1 MWPLAIVEGQAKG
14 RAQFPRRSRGSARAL
29 AAVTAMW
36 LAAGALLPAALAQEK
51 RPMERVITVSASG
64 TVAAEPDL
72 ALISTGVLSEAATA
86 RDALTQNTAAMKKI
100 IDGLKGAGIEPKD
113 IQTVHFGIQPRYVH
127 SKDGQPPRIT
137 GYQVINNLRI
147 TVREVARL
155 GEVMDGVVTLGA
167 NQAGGIA
174 FEVSKAETLKDE
186 ARRVAMANALR
197 RAKLFADA
205 AGAKVGPVISISE
218 EVQGGGPRPMVQTR
232 AAMSADSVPV
242 EAGSKT
248 LEVRVQVTWA
258 LE

>member
-1 MWPLAIVEGQAKG
+1 MGRISVVGRVLAG
-14 RAQFPRRSRGSARAL
+14 L
-29 AAVTAMW
+29 AGVW
-36 LAAGALLPAALAQEK
+36 LAVAAALPAALAQEK
-51 RPMERVITVSASG
+51 RSMERTITVSASAS
-64 TVAAEPDL
+64 VPAEPDL

-100 IDGLKGAGIEPKD
+100 IDGLKVAGIEPRD

-127 SKDGQPPRIT
+127 TKDGQAPRLT

-155 GEVMDGVVTLGA
+155 GDVLDGVVTLGA

-186 ARRVAMANALR
+186 ARRVAIANALR
-197 RAKLFADA
+197 RAKLFAEA
-205 AGAKVGPVISISE
+205 AGAKVGPVIQISE
-218 EVQGGGPRPMVQTR
+218 EVHGGSPRPMVASAR
-232 AAMSADSVPV
+232 MSADAVPI

-248 LEVRVQVTWA
+248 LEVRVQVTWG